1 MLYGGEV
8 KNLDR
13 SQNGDTVMELML
25 LIHHDEKTWTDLTE
39 ESRAA
44 IYQEYR
50 AYVETLSKDGR
61 FKAGGEFQGTSVA
74 VTVRVRNGS
83 TLKTNG
89 PFADTREQL
98 AGFFL
103 IEAKDIEEAA
113 SIAAQIPSA
122 RDGAIEVRP
131 VLP

>member
-1 MLYGGEV
+1 
-8 KNLDR
+8 
-13 SQNGDTVMELML
+13 MEFIL
-25 LIHHDEKTWTDLTE
+25 LIHQNEKIWEGLTE

-44 IYQEYR
+44 IYKEYR
-50 AYVETLSKDGR
+50 TYIQTLSNDGR
-61 FKAGGEFQGTSVA
+61 FKAGGEFQGTSSA

-83 TLKTNG
+83 TIKING
-89 PFADTREQL
+89 PFANSQEQL

-103 IEAKDIEEAA
+103 IEAKDIEEAT

-122 RDGAIEVRP
+122 RDGAIEVRA